1 MVPNDAIFVEKL
13 SNLTKNSHTFSHT
26 FRKKAK
32 KSQKKCDFG
41 KNVTATVTD
50 NWLKMPKIELKIE
63 KNREKV
69 TKSQKKGGFSV
80 YAIKILNKLLYKI
93 NRKRAF
99 FPWFRDCS

>member
-50 NWLKMPKIELKIE
+50 N
-63 KNREKV
+63 
-69 TKSQKKGGFSV
+69 
-80 YAIKILNKLLYKI
+80 
-93 NRKRAF
+93 
-99 FPWFRDCS
+99 